1 MAEDEKRCTLPKSA
15 RCCMMEYAGDEACT
29 HCGWQP
35 EERARRKALP
45 LTEDENGVR
54 RKHVGKIKVFQRELH
69 RMNHAKKF
77 YCSQTCAEKQVAQDR
92 EGVPFEK
99 KNFPTKTRIRIMTRI
114 PVFQKL
120 QPKVGAVY
128 DALKF
133 EARYGGHGG
142 YVIESGGKKINVRLD
157 EAVEI

>member
-1 MAEDEKRCTLPKSA
+1 MKKE
-15 RCCMMEYAGDEACT
+15 
-29 HCGWQP
+29 HCG
-35 EERARRKALP
+35 
-45 LTEDENGVR
+45 
-54 RKHVGKIKVFQRELH
+54 KVLKRELQ
-69 RMNHAKKF
+69 RMNDAKKF
-77 YCSQTCAEKQVAQDR
+77 YCSQVCAAKQAAQDR

-99 KNFPTKTRIRIMTRI
+99 KIFPTQTRIRITKRI

>member
-1 MAEDEKRCTLPKSA
+1 MPTMITMQCA
-15 RCCMMEYAGDEACT
+15 
-29 HCGWQP
+29 HCG
-35 EERARRKALP
+35 
-45 LTEDENGVR
+45 
-54 RKHVGKIKVFQRELH
+54 KVFQRELH

-77 YCSQTCAEKQVAQDR
+77 YCSQTCAAKQVAQDR

-99 KNFPTKTRIRIMTRI
+99 KNFPTQTRIRITARI

-128 DALKF
+128 NALKF

-157 EAVEI
+157 EAVEVT